1 MRYKEDWEK
10 AKKRHEAFWHQEVI
24 DRCCAA
30 IHVNNTKYV
39 DVGSGDRR
47 VPGTDEERFLHWT
60 DPERIIK
67 RNREVMENSYYAG
80 EAYPSIFVDLGAGGH
95 AGFFKGAK
103 HYFGDSVWFF
113 PSLEDPNDLEFDE
126 NSFLFKKTIELAK
139 AFAEDSK
146 GDYFVSM
153 PDSTGNAD
161 ALSHLMG
168 PEELMPA
175 MLEDP
180 DAIQAALKKIE
191 CAYERVM
198 KDVYD
203 IVKDVNE
210 GGSCIQWMQTW
221 APGMHA
227 QMQSDM
233 SVMISKDMFDEFI
246 MPELTAQCEL
256 LDYPMYHFDGVEQC
270 RHLDSLLSIKNL
282 KAIQW
287 TQVAGQK
294 PCTEYFD
301 VLKKIQAA
309 GKSLLIFAAK
319 DQIQPIMENLSSKG
333 LFLTCSAD
341 TKEEADEMLKCIEK
355 WTHD

>member
-1 MRYKEDWEK
+1 MRYKEDWEQ

-30 IHVNNTKYV
+30 IHVNHTCYE
-39 DVGSGDRR
+39 DVGAGDRR
-47 VPGTDEERFLHWT
+47 VPGTDEERILYWT

-126 NSFLFKKTIELAK
+126 NSFLYKKTIELAK

-180 DAIQAALKKIE
+180 EAVQGALKKIE
-191 CAYERVM
+191 YAYERVM
-198 KDVYD
+198 REVYD
-203 IVKDVNE
+203 IVKDINE

-233 SVMISKDMFDEFI
+233 SVMISNAMFEEFI
-246 MPELTAQCEL
+246 VPELTAQCAL

-270 RHLDSLLSIKNL
+270 RHLDSLLAIPNL

-294 PCTEYFD
+294 PCTEYFP
-301 VLKKIQAA
+301 VLKKIQEA
-309 GKSLLIFAAK
+309 GKSLLIFAGK

-341 TKEEADEMLKCIEK
+341 TKEEADEMLKCIAK